1 MMSGEAQNPED
12 FDQDDCLAG
21 PEQRHGVFMPEEL
34 YSELIRVCLDA
45 LPDKAYGLIGGP
57 DLYHP
62 SSLYPCASNLRN
74 TPEWKSVFDS
84 FGDFHRNP
92 DLGFVIDPA
101 EVKAVMD
108 RMASR
113 RELLV
118 GVFHS
123 HRYLQA
129 VPSIADIGL
138 NSGSQLF
145 SYIVSVANPP
155 AAEFGVFCLSEQNK
169 YQRIPVIRR

>member
-1 MMSGEAQNPED
+1 MMPGEVQNPED
-12 FDQDDCLAG
+12 FNQEDGLDGPDQS
-21 PEQRHGVFMPEEL
+21 HGVFMSEAL
-34 YSELIRVCLDA
+34 YSELIRICLDA
-45 LPDKAYGLIGGP
+45 LPDKAYGLVGGS

-62 SSLYPCASNLRN
+62 LSLYPCETNLRN

-108 RMASR
+108 RMSSR
-113 RELLV
+113 REMLV

-129 VPSIADIGL
+129 APSIADIGL

-155 AAEFGVFCLSEQNK
+155 AVELGVFCLLEHHRC
-169 YQRIPVIRR
+169 QRIPIIRR